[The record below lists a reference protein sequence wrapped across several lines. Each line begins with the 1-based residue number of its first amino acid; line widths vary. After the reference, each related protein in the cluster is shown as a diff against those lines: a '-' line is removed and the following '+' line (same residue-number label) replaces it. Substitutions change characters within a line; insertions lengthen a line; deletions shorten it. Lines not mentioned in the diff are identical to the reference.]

1 MAKNNNLYNNKCT
14 NWNKISSSGIPK
26 YNPKDVL
33 SGCYEINVIQNKTN
47 GEEYGKIT
55 KETVNL

>member
-1 MAKNNNLYNNKCT
+1 MAINNKLYNNKCT
-14 NWNKISSSGIPK
+14 DWNKISLSGFPK

-33 SGCYEINVIQNKTN
+33 SGCYEINVIQKKTK

-55 KETVNL
+55 KETVNV